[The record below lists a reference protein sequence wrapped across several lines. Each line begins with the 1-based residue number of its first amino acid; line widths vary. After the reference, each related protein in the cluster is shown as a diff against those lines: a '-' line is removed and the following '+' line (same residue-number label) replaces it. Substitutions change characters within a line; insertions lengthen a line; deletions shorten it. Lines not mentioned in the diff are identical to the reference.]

1 MITNGSAVY
10 IFWLKFT
17 LCSQVLAQTCH
28 AFQGEDN
35 ICWGCIEWQ
44 WPKGIPGQSNFD
56 SRKNLRS
63 RYPDLVFGECIR
75 TVFRFYVFSV
85 SFCYQGHHFTFFQKL
100 AEIYKEKEGK
110 KKEMQLEYAA
120 QSWQTVISVMFSF
133 VSLFYCIFCVA
144 FSVST
149 PEQPLACSVNI
160 FRVNVWWY
168 TEAIELTLS

>member
-56 SRKNLRS
+56 SRKKLRS
-63 RYPDLVFGECIR
+63 GYPDLVFGECIR

-85 SFCYQGHHFTFFQKL
+85 SFCYQGHHFIFFQKL
-100 AEIYKEKEGK
+100 AEIYKEKEGEK
-110 KKEMQLEYAA
+110 KRCSQRPLHKALVMIDGKE
-120 QSWQTVISVMFSF
+120 
-133 VSLFYCIFCVA
+133 
-144 FSVST
+144 
-149 PEQPLACSVNI
+149 
-160 FRVNVWWY
+160 WY
-168 TEAIELTLS
+168 Q